1 MCGVAGIFNLNNRQ
15 VTNLEH
21 SLSTLNRLQKHRGP
35 DGEGV
40 WLHENEHVGL
50 AHVRLSIIDLETG
63 QQPMLSNS
71 KNAITYNGEIYNFE
85 ELKKEIGESNF
96 STNSHTEVILKAYE
110 RWGVDCISKFRGMF
124 AFALWDE
131 SKSKLFVREIVLA

>member
-1 MCGVAGIFNLNNRQ
+1 MCGVAGILNLNNRQ

-63 QQPMLSNS
+63 QQPMLPN
-71 KNAITYNGEIYNFE
+71 
-85 ELKKEIGESNF
+85 
-96 STNSHTEVILKAYE
+96 
-110 RWGVDCISKFRGMF
+110 
-124 AFALWDE
+124 
-131 SKSKLFVREIVLA
+131 